1 MCRLSV
7 TEKDIQDLCKKMKQ
21 TALRNC
27 EDDKAKLKIK
37 NISINTLIS
46 WGILLEKDN
55 KLLPTNAFTLLS
67 GNPALPTM
75 IQCGVFKGTTR
86 SIFVDRREFTGPIQD
101 QIEEAYKYVLAKINL
116 GANIHGLYRQD
127 EYELPINSIRKI
139 IANAVT
145 YRSYLDPGNVQVALF
160 DDRLEVTSPG
170 MLLNGV
176 TIEKMKEGYSKIRNR
191 AIASAFSYMKII
203 EQWGSGIP
211 RLLEEFRGYGLPEPE
226 FIDFDGDLRVNLYR
240 TNTNQT
246 NQTARIQNE
255 TEYDVIKL
263 MKENQVITQ
272 EEIASR
278 LGINLSTVKY
288 YTTKLR
294 KKGIIARKGTG
305 RRGTW
310 MVLINLD

>member
-116 GANIHGLYRQD
+116 
-127 EYELPINSIRKI
+127 
-139 IANAVT
+139 
-145 YRSYLDPGNVQVALF
+145 
-160 DDRLEVTSPG
+160 
-170 MLLNGV
+170 
-176 TIEKMKEGYSKIRNR
+176 
-191 AIASAFSYMKII
+191 
-203 EQWGSGIP
+203 
-211 RLLEEFRGYGLPEPE
+211 
-226 FIDFDGDLRVNLYR
+226 
-240 TNTNQT
+240 
-246 NQTARIQNE
+246 
-255 TEYDVIKL
+255 
-263 MKENQVITQ
+263 
-272 EEIASR
+272 
-278 LGINLSTVKY
+278 
-288 YTTKLR
+288 
-294 KKGIIARKGTG
+294 
-305 RRGTW
+305 
-310 MVLINLD
+310 